1 MRGRFSQ
8 DALENVF
15 SQIRAKG
22 VTHPKPVQFPLA
34 MRLICV
40 AQCMT
45 IPITFNY
52 DINETPHLVSFI
64 SANNEKCDVNINSGA
79 LDSTALDALSA
90 ARYHLWISASPT
102 CWMGCV

>member
-1 MRGRFSQ
+1 MRGRISQ
-8 DALENVF
+8 DAVENVF
-15 SQIRAKG
+15 SQIRAIG
-22 VTHPKPVQFPLA
+22 VTHPKPVQFRLA

-64 SANNEKCDVNINSGA
+64 IANNEKCDVNIYKDA
-79 LDSTALDALSA
+79 LDLTALDVLSA
-90 ARYHLWISASPT
+90 ARYHLWISASPS